1 MPMTWISVPLTIEE
15 KEALH
20 TLADMEFRNSRLQ
33 AAMIIRA
40 ELERR
45 GFISY
50 QSNENHSDERNS
62 QPMTDGS

>member
-20 TLADMEFRNSRLQ
+20 TLAEMEFRNSRLQ

-45 GFISY
+45 GFISP